1 MKTET
6 ALKIAQLVDDS
17 LRSLKAPSQPNLYTQ
32 PIHHAAAK
40 ADTPAITENIKLFRR
55 VMERIEADVE
65 DLATNSKT
73 LVEFRERLGIYV
85 QANPMTTEA
94 NMPFFME
101 AVNGVATEYM
111 NLVKSLPPGGT
122 QELTKEIIRTR
133 TMDHLTKLGTDTT
146 SQLRNTL
153 EQSINNQKGMRYA
166 RDEMAK
172 NIEGMTKNRAEV
184 IARTET
190 VYARNQA
197 ELVKAEAKGKEY
209 FIVVS
214 AGDCCDDCYETYDGN
229 TFHVPEDEDMLPPLH
244 PNCRCTATFF
254 RTEEQAG
261 EMADET
267 SKPREE

>member
-1 MKTET
+1 M
-6 ALKIAQLVDDS
+6 ARLVDES
-17 LRSLKAPSQPNLYTQ
+17 LIKLGAHSHPNLYTRPVHKVAVKGDDQ
-32 PIHHAAAK
+32 I
-40 ADTPAITENIKLFRR
+40 ITANIKLFRK
-55 VMERIEADVE
+55 VMGRIEADVE
-65 DLATNSKT
+65 DLATNSKS
-73 LVEFRERLGIYV
+73 LAEFRERLGLYV

-94 NMPFFME
+94 NMPFFTE
-101 AVNGVATEYM
+101 AVNSIAAEYSS
-111 NLVKSLPPGGT
+111 LVKSLPPGGT

-133 TMDHLTKLGTDTT
+133 TMDNLTKLGTDTT

-172 NIEGMTKNRAEV
+172 NIEAMTKNRAEV

-197 ELVKAEAKGKEY
+197 ELVKAEAAGKEY

-214 AGDCCDDCYETYDGN
+214 AGDCCDECYDTYDGN

-254 RTEEQAG
+254 RTEELA
-261 EMADET
+261 ETMAEET
-267 SKPREE
+267 SKPREEEV